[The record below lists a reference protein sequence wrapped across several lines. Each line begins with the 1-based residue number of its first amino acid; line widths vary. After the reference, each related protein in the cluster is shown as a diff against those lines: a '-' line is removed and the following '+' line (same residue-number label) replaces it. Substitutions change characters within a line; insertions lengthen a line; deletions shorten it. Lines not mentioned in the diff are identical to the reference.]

1 MPKIQRFVPARSST
15 KRVRNTSLR
24 LRSGVALRFRNHPLF
39 PLYQMHSFIYFFHF
53 ISQSYRFFPGLY
65 FCTCLFAGVS
75 AWYAEWG
82 TDTHLDTFTD
92 QTPKAFGI
100 SFKALQNCWW
110 VHVIIWTRLWD
121 CILNNSCSSRCSVAT
136 ANTALPPVLGII
148 IKDQARS
155 SWWLLLL
162 EPPSARRFGWRS
174 APAVVRSW
182 RWRIFLLCLKESK
195 HQLKDGRLIS

>member
-24 LRSGVALRFRNHPLF
+24 LRSGVALRFRYHPLF

-136 ANTALPPVLGII
+136 ANTALPPMLGII
-148 IKDQARS
+148 TSRTRLGTAGGCCCWDHLQQEDLDGPQLQQWWGAGDGGS
-155 SWWLLLL
+155 S
-162 EPPSARRFGWRS
+162 SAWKR
-174 APAVVRSW
+174 ANTN
-182 RWRIFLLCLKESK
+182 LKME
-195 HQLKDGRLIS
+195 G